1 MKKLYFLLPLFVAS
15 TSTLANEQTSTIDT
29 EFVKEVYEYCI
40 SMQSKD
46 YLDKNLLLECI
57 NLELKYYEHSQFKS
71 IEEIE
76 KMALNQIKS
85 EE

>member
-1 MKKLYFLLPLFVAS
+1 MKKLYLLLALFVAS
-15 TSTLANEQTSTIDT
+15 TSTVANEQTNTIDT

-46 YLDKNLLLECI
+46 YLDKDLLLECI

-71 IEEIE
+71 IDDIE
-76 KMALNQIKS
+76 KIALNQINNQ
-85 EE
+85 E